1 MPFKT
6 VEKTECGVLVIGSG
20 GAGLR
25 AAIAAAAGGADLLM
39 VSKARIGHATNT
51 YLSKGIIAA
60 SGWGDPADTSV
71 THGQDTIQG
80 GRMLNDPNRVS
91 RFTEAIRKETR
102 QIQEWGV
109 AYIPG
114 PDKAPAVMKFPG
126 HGFARHIICKN
137 WKGSDLVMPLKKK
150 AVSAGVR
157 FEERMFVTSLMAEDD
172 GVAGAVCISRDGR
185 FLAIEAK
192 SVVLATGGF
201 GQVYLNTNNAPG
213 TTGDGQALAGRL
225 GVALQDMEFVQ
236 YYPTARGKRGS
247 RILLSERILVQE
259 GVALRNSRG
268 EDILKKNGY
277 DVPGDI
283 TRDQLACVIMKEIL
297 EEPTEITTV
306 NFDLTGLSP
315 GAAKELATLLPSQ
328 WRLGQ
333 RVFPIAPTTHFCMG
347 GVVVDDYGETS
358 CKGLYA
364 AGEVVAGA
372 HGANRLGG
380 NALAEIIAMGSLVG
394 QTAARSAIA
403 RKKTAGFDALQNRE
417 LAVLKAIFTGKESGP
432 ENLDLKVKKTMWM
445 NAGIVR
451 NRESLERALN
461 TLSELKEARPPVTDV
476 TDLIRLLEF
485 RNMRFVGE
493 VVCKS
498 ALERTETR
506 GSHYRSD
513 FPEEDPAWLV
523 NVRIRHTPSGLSIER
538 VPVPGSNQGNPNV
551 PLN

>member
-6 VEKTECGVLVIGSG
+6 IEKTKCDVLVIGSG

-25 AAIAAAAGGADLLM
+25 AAIAAATGEADVLM

-80 GRMLNDPNRVS
+80 GRMLNDPNMVS
-91 RFTEAIRKETR
+91 RFTEAIRTETR
-102 QIQEWGV
+102 QIREWGV

-150 AVSAGVR
+150 AVAAGVR
-157 FEERMFVTSLMAEDD
+157 FEERMFVSSLMAEED
-172 GVAGAVCISRDGR
+172 GIAGAMCVSADGR

-192 SVVLATGGF
+192 AVVLATGGF

-213 TTGDGQALAGRL
+213 ITGDGHALAGRL

-236 YYPTARGKRGS
+236 YYPTARGNRGS

-268 EDILKKNGY
+268 EDILKKNGF
-277 DVPGDI
+277 DSPKDI
-283 TRDQLACVIMKEIL
+283 TRDQLARVIMKEIL
-297 EEPTEITTV
+297 EDAADVTTV
-306 NFDLTGLSP
+306 NFDLTRLSP
-315 GAAKELATLLPSQ
+315 GAAEELAVLLPSQ
-328 WRLGQ
+328 WSRGQ

-347 GVVVDDYGETS
+347 GVVVDDHGETS

-394 QTAARSAIA
+394 KTAVRSALA
-403 RKKTAGFDALQNRE
+403 RKKTAGFDALQKRE
-417 LAVLKAIFTGKESGP
+417 LTVLKTIFAGNESGP
-432 ENLDLKVKKTMWM
+432 KNPGLMVKKTMWM

-461 TLSELKEARPPVTDV
+461 TLSTLKDVRPLVTDC

-485 RNMRFVGE
+485 RNMQFVGE
-493 VVCKS
+493 VVCTS

-506 GSHYRSD
+506 GSHFRSD
-513 FPEEDPAWLV
+513 FLEEDQAWLV
-523 NVRIRHTPSGLSIER
+523 NIRIRHTPSGLAIER
-538 VPVPGSNQGNPNV
+538 VPVPASSHADQP
-551 PLN
+551 